1 MPNKFFAKKVRT
13 DYGTFDSMAEYRYWI
28 KLNEL
33 RKAINPSDRVTDIER
48 QVTYPIN
55 VNGYKIGRYI
65 ADFRVTYADGRTE
78 VVDIKNP
85 YLMGKGRASG
95 TAQLFNYKRKL
106 VKALYN
112 IDIIVIK

>member
-1 MPNKFFAKKVRT
+1 LPNKFFAKKVRT
-13 DYGTFDSMAEYRYWI
+13 EYGTFDSMAEYRYWI
-28 KLNEL
+28 KLNAL
-33 RKAINPSDRVTDIER
+33 RKADNDTERVTEIER
-48 QVTYPIN
+48 QVIFPIN
-55 VNGYKIGRYI
+55 VNGFKIGKYI

-85 YLMGKGRASG
+85 YLLGKGSASG